1 MDTAWIPIFILS
13 LAECVAPAGKTVCQE
28 REIELE
34 FLSKAE
40 CEQTLQHL
48 IELKDASATV
58 IVEKD
63 KSGCAPSAR
72 QHTVYASL
80 ADLTAAAK
88 ESEAWIEPDAQ
99 APAPDSS
106 SNSHQARLEALPS
119 CEESKGVAPCK
130 MGAIIVEEAT
140 APKKVEV
147 WRRDN

>member
-34 FLSKAE
+34 FLSKAQ
-40 CEQTLQHL
+40 CEQTLQQL
-48 IELKDASATV
+48 IELKDASATI

-72 QHTVYASL
+72 QQTVYASL

-88 ESEAWIEPDAQ
+88 DTEAWLHRILTRLGLKPCR
-99 APAPDSS
+99 PARS
-106 SNSHQARLEALPS
+106 
-119 CEESKGVAPCK
+119 
-130 MGAIIVEEAT
+130 
-140 APKKVEV
+140 
-147 WRRDN
+147 RRA